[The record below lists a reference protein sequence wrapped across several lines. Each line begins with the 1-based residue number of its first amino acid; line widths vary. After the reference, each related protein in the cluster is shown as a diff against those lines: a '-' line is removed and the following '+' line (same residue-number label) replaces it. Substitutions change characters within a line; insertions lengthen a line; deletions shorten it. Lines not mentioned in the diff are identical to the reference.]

1 MKKILLGAV
10 FVLFTSI
17 IFACT
22 PPVDMTSTTDGTNTT
37 NTQLNCP
44 VHNPSLND
52 IDFENNKIALNFL
65 GPSAGTFDI
74 DKDPTKE
81 LIQELTGYD
90 VTYEELPQSNATE
103 ALNLRLGSRDQFN
116 AVKVT
121 KNQYENLV
129 QQCALL
135 DLSAY
140 IDKYGNN
147 IKNAISDKSWEAVT
161 IGNAI
166 YGIPEAVSSENIDYT
181 IGIRQDWLDELDLQ
195 LPTTLD
201 EFTDMLQAFD
211 DYFGVDNLG
220 RPKSAFKALTLDK
233 NNYVIPSV
241 ASAFGLY
248 TDWQDIDGELIAMT
262 ENPKFKDYLD
272 YMKQLF
278 NDGLLDESVASN
290 DFSTSMTK
298 FAQGNAGAIVMAWW
312 NSIAVADALRA
323 GGQIGAEIT
332 YMMPLEDEA
341 GVRLIKRGT
350 GVPYITVIP
359 AYMAENAPWAID
371 WIDSKLEPS
380 NFKEMVIGK
389 ENVHF
394 TYRASDDTYYPGY
407 YFNEK
412 ENSSW
417 FLTGTIE
424 EDYAKYWQAR
434 VRKSDDMYASWYAIN
449 QYADDI
455 GIYDPLAFAP
465 SIPEYS
471 EYANRLANNTLAFA
485 IPYIFT
491 NDSKTYENYVNEW
504 KNNGGQEL
512 SDALNNWYQNR

>member
-1 MKKILLGAV
+1 M
-10 FVLFTSI
+10 FVLSAFTMFS
-17 IFACT
+17 CT
-22 PPVDMTSTTDGTNTT
+22 PPIDSTTTSNSDTSGESTT
-37 NTQLNCP
+37 TQQSLNCP
-44 VHNPSLND
+44 VNTPTLEE
-52 IDFENNKIALNFL
+52 IDFDTNKIDINFL

-74 DKDPTKE
+74 DKDPTKA
-81 LIQELTGYD
+81 LIAELTGYT
-90 VTYEELPQSNATE
+90 VSYEELPQSNATE
-103 ALNLRLGSRDQFN
+103 TLNLRLGSRDEFQ

-135 DLSAY
+135 DISPY
-140 IDKYGNN
+140 IDMYGDN
-147 IKNAISDKSWEAVT
+147 IKNAISEKSWEAVT
-161 IGNAI
+161 IGDAI

-181 IGIRQDWLDELDLQ
+181 IGIRQDWLDELDLE
-195 LPTTLD
+195 LPTTLE
-201 EFTDMLQAFD
+201 EFTDMLVAFD
-211 DYFGVDNLG
+211 EYFGVDSLG
-220 RPKSAFKALTLDK
+220 NPRSEFKALTLDK
-233 NNYVIPSV
+233 NNYVATSI
-241 ASAFGLY
+241 ASAFSIY
-248 TDWQDIDGELIAMT
+248 TDWQDIDGKLVSMS
-262 ENPKFKDYLD
+262 ENPNFKEYLD
-272 YMKQLF
+272 YMKGLF

-290 DFSTSMTK
+290 DFSTAMTK

-332 YMMPLEDEA
+332 YMMPLANED

-359 AYMAENAPWAID
+359 AYMSEDAPWAID
-371 WIDSKLEPS
+371 WIDRKLDPD
-380 NFKEMVIGK
+380 NFKEMVIGE
-389 ENVHF
+389 ENVHY
-394 TYRASDDTYYPGY
+394 TYKASDDTYYPGP

-424 EDYAKYWQAR
+424 VDYAKYWQAR
-434 VRKSDDMYASWYAIN
+434 VRKNDDMFDSWYAIN
-449 QYADDI
+449 KDADQY

-471 EYANRLANNTLAFA
+471 EYANRLATDTLSFA

-491 NDSKTYENYVNEW
+491 NDAGTFDDFVQEW
-504 KNNGGQEL
+504 LENGGQEL
-512 SDALNNWYQNR
+512 SDAINEWYQNK